1 MQKQEKEDEEQ
12 MAQQEAA
19 DQKLQA
25 KQDTHT
31 AANRQQQ
38 AEVHLNL
45 HDAAFVPHFC
55 RCWTLSVAGDECCIQ
70 HPEHVASADALLYKP
85 TRDAY
90 LFVEACNG

>member
-45 HDAAFVPHFC
+45 HDAASVVLHLIPTFVGAG
-55 RCWTLSVAGDECCIQ
+55 RCLLQVMNAVYNILNMLPLLMLSCTSQRGM
-70 HPEHVASADALLYKP
+70 P
-85 TRDAY
+85 TS
-90 LFVEACNG
+90 L